1 MTRVAWKVLLS
12 SGLVASL
19 VGCATV
25 AEKQPSSA
33 LAQADTP
40 VPVTVSEPA
49 PAAVKPR
56 PSRPRITSAAP
67 DVRQQKNRLAAAFA
81 NSLIQRAIL
90 VAMGGLEPPT
100 PAL

>member
-56 PSRPRITSAAP
+56 PSRPQITSEPGTVANKKTAS
-67 DVRQQKNRLAAAFA
+67 RRL
-81 NSLIQRAIL
+81 LL
-90 VAMGGLEPPT
+90 T
-100 PAL
+100 H